1 MPINRTRRM
10 RTGLQNTPQRPSAQ
24 PTRARSTFTAQ
35 PMSAKTSS
43 LAQRSRPTKT
53 PRISSGGSGM
63 QRSASRRFNTGGLAA
78 KSGLAGAS
86 IPLTDEQVMEEKM
99 FKPEEVG
106 KSKERKEE
114 KMRGMGR
121 TKSEEEKMMP
131 IKKNMGGS
139 IKKKP
144 DGAVYEINGRRVTK
158 EQYEQASKKTDK
170 AYERAGEG
178 MDSQKLDDSLEAF
191 GKKARERNKL
201 VPINKNM
208 GGGVKKKP
216 PGLYANIHAKKKR
229 IAAGSGEKMRKVGSK
244 GAPTKAA
251 FIKSAKTAKK
261 G

>member
-10 RTGLQNTPQRPSAQ
+10 RTGLQKTPQRPSAQ

-35 PMSAKTSS
+35 PMSAKSS
-43 LAQRSRPTKT
+43 QGSTLAQRSRPTKT
-53 PRISSGGSGM
+53 PRISSGRSGM
-63 QRSASRRFNTGGLAA
+63 QRSASRRFNTGGLAE

-86 IPLTDEQVMEEKM
+86 IPLTDEQMMEEKM

-121 TKSEEEKMMP
+121 TKSGEEEMRGMGRTKSEEEKMMP

-139 IKKKP
+139 I
-144 DGAVYEINGRRVTK
+144 
-158 EQYEQASKKTDK
+158 
-170 AYERAGEG
+170 
-178 MDSQKLDDSLEAF
+178 
-191 GKKARERNKL
+191 
-201 VPINKNM
+201 
-208 GGGVKKKP
+208 KKKP